1 MWEKRYYF
9 SNLILFFIVIVFS
22 LSSCASSSKSVHDVP
37 QKSPLFFSNSQ
48 KTFSK
53 FSSLNKI
60 KPVFKKVSPLD
71 TKVVSL
77 SVKNENF
84 RNILQMIAQESGLN
98 LVISKDVDKV
108 ISNKNALI
116 TAEFHQFSLRDL
128 LDAITESLGLHY
140 EINHGVL
147 YIKAFEERIFDLGF
161 LTSLRGTKFDLG
173 GDVLGGSIASGVGV
187 SSGTSY
193 SSGYT
198 SGEIMNP
205 LKGNFQLTGESKVE
219 VNDIYKSL
227 EKNIKSFLS
236 KDGIYTINPFTGTLF
251 VRDYSPNVK
260 IIAEFINNLRNRYQR
275 QVLIEAKIIELE
287 LSKQYQFGIN
297 WQSILNNDLK
307 DTLYL
312 ESQSSFFWGDSQTFL
327 FQLTGSPYF
336 DIILQALESYG
347 HIKIISN
354 PRLRVMHGQPA
365 LISVGRSIS
374 YIKEIDRQ
382 FTSSE
387 NVSTVETKVQTSAV
401 FDGLLFGVTPYI
413 DNNGDITLHIIPIKS
428 DIVELQE
435 VKVGENYTVTL
446 PQVNLRE
453 TSTVIRVHP
462 NDLVIIGGLIL
473 DSSSVHEHYVPG
485 LGRIPGIGR
494 LFRHTNQDSNKV
506 ELIILLKVSLIG

>member
-1 MWEKRYYF
+1 MWEKKYF
-9 SNLILFFIVIVFS
+9 FNDLILFLIVIFC
-22 LSSCASSSKSVHDVP
+22 LSSCATPSKCVHNSPKGSLFGANSSKKL
-37 QKSPLFFSNSQ
+37 QR
-48 KTFSK
+48 
-53 FSSLNKI
+53 FSSLNEI
-60 KPVFKKVSPLD
+60 KPFFKKVSPLD
-71 TKVVSL
+71 TKIVSL

-84 RNILQMIAQESGLN
+84 KNILRMIAKESSLN
-98 LVISKDVDKV
+98 LIISKNVDKV
-108 ISNKNALI
+108 ISDKDALI

-128 LDAITESLGLHY
+128 LNAITESLGLNY
-140 EINHGVL
+140 EIKHGVL

-173 GDVLGGSIASGVGV
+173 GDVLGGSMASGVGV
-187 SSGTSY
+187 SSTTSY
-193 SSGYT
+193 SSGYA

-227 EKNIKSFLS
+227 EKNIKIFLS

-251 VRDYSPNVK
+251 VRDYSPNIK
-260 IIAEFINNLRNRYQR
+260 RIAEFINNLRNRYQK

-287 LSKQYQFGIN
+287 LSKQYEFGIN
-297 WQSILNNDLK
+297 WQAILSNDLK

-327 FQLTGSPYF
+327 FQVTGSPYF
-336 DIILQALESYG
+336 DVILQALESYG
-347 HIKIISN
+347 HIRIISN

-382 FTSSE
+382 ITSSE
-387 NVSTVETKVQTSAV
+387 NVSTLETKVQTSAV

-413 DNNGDITLHIIPIKS
+413 DSKGDITLHIVPIKS

-435 VKVGENYTVTL
+435 VKFGENYSVTL

-473 DSSSVHEHYVPG
+473 DSSSIHEHYVPG
-485 LGRIPGIGR
+485 LGRLPGIGR